1 MRSKRVWL
9 ALAFLCLCVAAA
21 SGNGKVSD
29 TQDGKSQIVV
39 PMESGAF
46 VVIRTESQPATARD
60 ATSNLIEAEDKPN
73 LLHRVFVDSRNEMY
87 FGYELLVEPVAGTR
101 QFRVTVRPLSDEYLR
116 QLRTRPAFQKRKLHP
131 SYNAAAFSTAPQLVG
146 DGDTFALDVLQSDS
160 TGTKIVD
167 VIQVSLADPTLKESA
182 SDSPPRDFAPQ
193 DVLMQVSNYKLLI
206 NDEAVY
212 RSPGGSLSGSVL
224 WIALPERGRFIFSL
238 VPRPGY
244 DFRKAATIEH
254 NKISFEWGGERYQ
267 WVSSAPV
274 VGLGGNWNIWMLHDA
289 DYKFDLF
296 DQTPAPSGESKTL
309 TQQYEDAAR
318 RARQRQRRAELDA
331 PSATTT
337 APATTAKPK
346 RVRVVIGA
354 ANGIE
359 QILPKPL

>member
-1 MRSKRVWL
+1 MRSKTVSL
-9 ALAFLCLCVAAA
+9 ALAFLCLSLAA
-21 SGNGKVSD
+21 SASGKVSD
-29 TQDGKSQIVV
+29 TQDGKSQVIV
-39 PMESGAF
+39 PMQSGAF

-60 ATSNLIEAEDKPN
+60 ATSNLIESEDKPN

-87 FGYELLVEPVAGTR
+87 FGYELLVEPVAGMR

-116 QLRTRPAFQKRKLHP
+116 GLRARPAFQKRRLHP
-131 SYNAAAFSTAPQLVG
+131 SYNAAAFSTAPQLIG

-167 VIQVSLADPTLKESA
+167 VIQVSLADPSLKESA
-182 SDSPPRDFAPQ
+182 SDSAPRDFAPE
-193 DVLMQVSNYKLLI
+193 DVVMQVANHRLLI

-224 WIALPERGRFIFSL
+224 WIALPDRGRFIFSL

-244 DFRKAATIEH
+244 DFQKTATIEH

-289 DYKFDLF
+289 DYSFDLF
-296 DQTPAPSGESKTL
+296 DQPSARPGESKTL
-309 TQQYEDAAR
+309 TQQYEEAAR
-318 RARQRQRRAELDA
+318 RARQRQRQTELDA
-331 PSATTT
+331 PSASN
-337 APATTAKPK
+337 APAKTAKPK

-359 QILPKPL
+359 QILPKQ